1 MLTNNFKLFFEE
13 KEMEDVNKLL
23 NKLPTSHKK
32 LIHGFKFKYTGN
44 NTLNGDKKHVG
55 VIYGKKI
62 EVAAPWNY
70 GREFTTLHEIAHLVW
85 SHKLTPKL
93 KKEWAKLLKSTK
105 KEMNKKEISKSSLN
119 QGAEEIFAM
128 SYANYYSKHKI
139 LTYNHPKW
147 MDFIKEKV
155 PD

>member
-1 MLTNNFKLFFEE
+1 M
-13 KEMEDVNKLL
+13 
-23 NKLPTSHKK
+23 
-32 LIHGFKFKYTGN
+32 
-44 NTLNGDKKHVG
+44 
-55 VIYGKKI
+55 
-62 EVAAPWNY
+62 
-70 GREFTTLHEIAHLVW
+70 VW

-147 MDFIKEKV
+147 MNFIKEKV
-155 PD
+155 LD